1 MTEEQKLLLK
11 YNRLIG
17 EFQGTLK
24 GVLWW
29 DIPEELK
36 DKLESKINQLEETL

>member
-24 GVLWW
+24 GILWW

-36 DKLESKINQLEETL
+36 AKLELTIKELEETL